1 MKLTIPESMRAIDA
15 LRRLFPD
22 SSRRTLQHWIKGGRF
37 TVDDQPL
44 ERDDRVLEQGQVLE
58 AQETFQAKQ
67 AWDLKILY
75 EDRYL
80 IVIDK
85 PENLLSVPLDGPSSK
100 RHALGILQDHYQTD
114 QIFAVHRIDRETSGV
129 LIFARGFASREK
141 FDVLF
146 ERHDLHREY
155 FAVLEGRLPE
165 NRGRWE
171 CSLVELPSF
180 DVKISYDPTE
190 GKQAITHYEVLR
202 RSAKY
207 TYARL
212 RLETGRK
219 HQIRVHCKEAGCPV
233 LGDLR
238 YGATENPIRR
248 LCLHARE
255 IAFQHPFTG
264 QYLRL
269 TSPIPPPFKKIGAT
283 DSLYEIT

>member
-1 MKLTIPESMRAIDA
+1 MCAIDA

-37 TVDDQPL
+37 FIDGQMLGRDDQL
-44 ERDDRVLEQGQVLE
+44 LEQGQELF
-58 AQETFQAKQ
+58 AQNTFQAKQ
-67 AWDLKILY
+67 ACDIKILY

-85 PENLLSVPLDGPSSK
+85 PENLLSVPLDGPSAK
-100 RHALGILQDHYQTD
+100 RHVLGILRDHYQTD

-129 LIFARGFASREK
+129 LIFARGFRSREK
-141 FDVLF
+141 FDALF

-155 FAVLEGRLPE
+155 FAVLEGRLNE
-165 NRGRWE
+165 DRGRWE
-171 CSLVELPSF
+171 CNLMELPNF
-180 DVKISYDPTE
+180 DVRISRDPLE
-190 GKQAITHYEVLR
+190 GKQASTHYETLR

-207 TYARL
+207 TYVRL

-219 HQIRVHCKEAGCPV
+219 HQIRIHCKEAGCPV

-248 LCLHARE
+248 LCLHARQ

-264 QYLRL
+264 QYLSL
-269 TSPIPPPFKKIGAT
+269 TSPIPSSFKKIGAT
-283 DSLYEIT
+283 DAIFTQVHQL